1 MENKRLGKFIKELR
15 LKKGVSQEEL
25 AKAIKLSLNKIQ
37 KIEQGKMKVSTETIF
52 YLHKYF
58 NVPVE
63 EILNVYLGK
72 TEINTHNELLISLSN
87 EKRKYNKFKKTIT
100 LVSIIFIILTSI
112 ISIYLYNNRDWGYF
126 LNGES
131 ENFKYSNSMFIH
143 DNGTY
148 YLMFGQFEIKNN
160 EIKEE
165 DINYIE
171 LKCKDRLIIGSSNI
185 LTGYTRESKGYDEL
199 FPKNVAKNID
209 DWYYEITYLVNDE
222 KIIERID
229 LVNKSL

>member
-1 MENKRLGKFIKELR
+1 MEGKRLGKFIKELR
-15 LKKGVSQEEL
+15 LKKGASQEEL
-25 AKAIKLSLNKIQ
+25 AEAIKLSLNKIQ

-63 EILNVYLGK
+63 EILNVYLEK
-72 TEINTHNELLISLSN
+72 SEINTHNELLLSLSN

-100 LVSIIFIILTSI
+100 LVSIIFILLTSI
-112 ISIYLYNNRDWGYF
+112 VSIYLYNNRDWGYF

-131 ENFKYSNSMFIH
+131 ENFKYSDSMFIH

-160 EIKEE
+160 EIKET

-209 DWYYEITYLVNDE
+209 DWYYEITYSVNGE

-229 LVNKSL
+229 LENKSL